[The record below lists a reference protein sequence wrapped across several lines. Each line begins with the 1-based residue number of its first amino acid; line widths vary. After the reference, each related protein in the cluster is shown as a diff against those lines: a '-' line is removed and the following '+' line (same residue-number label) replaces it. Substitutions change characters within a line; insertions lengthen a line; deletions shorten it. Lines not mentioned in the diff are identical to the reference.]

1 MASITTDLSVE
12 VNDDN
17 QLHVSG
23 CFVVCAR
30 WPSLVRR
37 RRLAIEFNI
46 FSPSSVGVS
55 LYTDIWLYPK
65 RRFEPPFYFTNP
77 CIQSRLSLVLR
88 YFQYANTVGESLG
101 HLNSAGDQV
110 DRR

>member
-37 RRLAIEFNI
+37 RRLAV
-46 FSPSSVGVS
+46 SSITLLPVCKYSWRKPGTSQQCWGSGRQKVDA
-55 LYTDIWLYPK
+55 T
-65 RRFEPPFYFTNP
+65 
-77 CIQSRLSLVLR
+77 
-88 YFQYANTVGESLG
+88 G
-101 HLNSAGDQV
+101 HLQSLDWTSTV
-110 DRR
+110 DWTSGLDWSTETRNY